1 MLVRYLTW
9 DDEAQ
14 AEAAARVIE
23 SGETVAIPVIVLC
36 ELAWVL
42 KRAYRYR
49 TDEIADAIRRIV
61 SSHGVD
67 VDRHAAEAGLRMLA
81 REGDFADGIAQ
92 TEAARARGRHIVT
105 FDREFARLLGPG
117 NVVLLEFLRTR
128 SALVLSLH
136 RARGQRADDEAL
148 EHNECRHRRQR

>member
-1 MLVRYLTW
+1 VLVRYLSW

-42 KRAYRYR
+42 KPAYRYR

-67 VDRHAAEAGLRMLA
+67 CGSACRRGASHAC
-81 REGDFADGIAQ
+81 
-92 TEAARARGRHIVT
+92 T
-105 FDREFARLLGPG
+105 
-117 NVVLLEFLRTR
+117 
-128 SALVLSLH
+128 
-136 RARGQRADDEAL
+136 
-148 EHNECRHRRQR
+148 

>member
-36 ELAWVL
+36 ELAWVM

-117 NVVLLEFLRTR
+117 NVVLLE
-128 SALVLSLH
+128 S
-136 RARGQRADDEAL
+136 
-148 EHNECRHRRQR
+148 